1 MTFRVGSKG
10 QVVIDKRIRDELGVE
25 PGSLAIQQRVGDH
38 VEIAFL
44 PPEHTRSLRGILQG
58 ARRRTVPIAS
68 WEKAKSDAWRAAAV
82 IEEGGPSEGADNG

>member
-1 MTFRVGSKG
+1 MSYRVGSKG

-44 PPEHTRSLRGILQG
+44 PPEHARSLRGALKDV
-58 ARRRTVPIAS
+58 RRRTISRGS
-68 WEKAKSDAWRAAAV
+68 WSSAENEAWRAASV
-82 IEEGGPSEGADNG
+82 IAEGGLSEDDDG

>member
-1 MTFRVGSKG
+1 MPSRVGSKG

-44 PPEHTRSLRGILQG
+44 PPEHTRSLRGILKG
-58 ARRRTVPIAS
+58 ARRRTIPPSS
-68 WEKAKSDAWRAAAV
+68 WEKAKSDAWPAASVVKA
-82 IEEGGPSEGADNG
+82 GGPGQDADDG